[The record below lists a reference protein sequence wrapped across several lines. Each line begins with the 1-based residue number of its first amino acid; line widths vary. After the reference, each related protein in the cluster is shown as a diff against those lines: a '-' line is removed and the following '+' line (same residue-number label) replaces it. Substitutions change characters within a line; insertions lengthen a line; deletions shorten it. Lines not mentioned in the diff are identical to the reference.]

1 MHNLYIFAIFIFV
14 SSAADQM
21 EQNKANHSVETGRDV
36 GSLITALFLHLSFI
50 YLLIRPAF
58 DPLITSNPE
67 WKSLVILRT
76 LHLTRPT
83 NQPGLFYLV
92 FSSASSELFSRLYLT
107 GFDCVRANL
116 CSVGTSWYIKSI
128 QTLSASLTCLGFRCF
143 QFSIEVTKYLSKIK
157 INSKQHQLTLTKAV
171 KASKTMDL
179 FSTRLLFSNI
189 LDNSPRENCITKL
202 ALLEL
207 FQWNQNWLIDCRLSL
222 CWTGRESFK
231 SQHWTR
237 PCFMAKG
244 KGGEL
249 WLAGII
255 LCIHFQIKAWVT
267 KLYLTPC

>member
-1 MHNLYIFAIFIFV
+1 MLGLTYV
-14 SSAADQM
+14 L
-21 EQNKANHSVETGRDV
+21 SVHPDILNP
-36 GSLITALFLHLSFI
+36 SKL
-50 YLLIRPAF
+50 YLLP
-58 DPLITSNPE
+58 
-67 WKSLVILRT
+67 SL
-76 LHLTRPT
+76 P
-83 NQPGLFYLV
+83 
-92 FSSASSELFSRLYLT
+92 
-107 GFDCVRANL
+107 
-116 CSVGTSWYIKSI
+116 
-128 QTLSASLTCLGFRCF
+128 GFRCF

-189 LDNSPRENCITKL
+189 LYNSARERIVSL
-202 ALLEL
+202 
-207 FQWNQNWLIDCRLSL
+207 NWLYYKFSNEIRIDWLTAGSLLCR
-222 CWTGRESFK
+222 SFK